1 MAEGDYLADL
11 IERLRDELHQLVKEK
26 GGMADQEVVEK
37 SRELDRLIVE
47 YTRRKIAR

>member
-1 MAEGDYLADL
+1 MAARDSIVEQ

-26 GGMADQEVVEK
+26 GGIAAKEVMEK

-47 YTRRKIAR
+47 YTRKAGR